1 MILKS
6 SAANHIIQ
14 TLFAII
20 AMIHSCIAKM
30 KPTCIVLRF
39 KMAETAAIIWIVL
52 LIKFHGQLDFS
63 ILFTFFLWNLRQFI
77 FIWHFFFKHSQNG
90 LHYNNTENLRY
101 FLLLK
106 NATTKISLYQ
116 YMYIYTFRIFLLI
129 FSTLIFWLLLLVC
142 YKFMFSNLVHNFTVR
157 VFYFVRDPDIPC

>member
-52 LIKFHGQLDFS
+52 LIKFHRQLDFS
-63 ILFTFFLWNLRQFI
+63 ILFTFFYEIYDNSFLSDI
-77 FIWHFFFKHSQNG
+77 FFFKHSQNG

-129 FSTLIFWLLLLVC
+129 FSTLIF
-142 YKFMFSNLVHNFTVR
+142 
-157 VFYFVRDPDIPC
+157 

>member
-52 LIKFHGQLDFS
+52 LIKFHRQLDFS
-63 ILFTFFLWNLRQFI
+63 ILFTFFYEIYDNSFLSDI
-77 FIWHFFFKHSQNG
+77 FFQ
-90 LHYNNTENLRY
+90 
-101 FLLLK
+101 
-106 NATTKISLYQ
+106 
-116 YMYIYTFRIFLLI
+116 TFPKWIAL
-129 FSTLIFWLLLLVC
+129 
-142 YKFMFSNLVHNFTVR
+142 
-157 VFYFVRDPDIPC
+157 